1 MRKLAFILAVALI
14 PATAAGQQYKPWV
27 SPDGSGA
34 GAGAGAG
41 DTARQTL
48 IERLNSLVDEAE
60 KARAADPRFLSDLR
74 DLARGYERPWR
85 NLVLADD
92 FGDGDFIGNPRW
104 TVTAGKYLVQ
114 RGWGLR
120 SIVEAERAAPEQR
133 RLSGKEVAAN
143 IFGQILQQAI
153 APERALGQSAAPGGV
168 DAAAIQTGFPLTNAF
183 AIEMD
188 LSSWKPRGRL
198 EIGPY
203 QGTPEGGGWAAGY
216 VLVYTP
222 GGVWELLRVSAR
234 GSSVIDSRSA
244 RMSLEDKK
252 THRIE
257 WTRHD
262 DGRMTVSIDGR
273 EILKATDRGV
283 MTPFDGFR
291 MVNRGGDYIL
301 KRIQIFATGKG

>member
-1 MRKLAFILAVALI
+1 MRRLALILALALI
-14 PATAAGQQYKPWV
+14 PAVAAGQQYQPWND
-27 SPDGSGA
+27 PDGSTP
-34 GAGAGAG
+34 GAG
-41 DTARQTL
+41 DTRMQTL
-48 IERLNSLVDEAE
+48 IDRLNSMVDEAE
-60 KARAADPRFLSDLR
+60 KSRAADPQFLSDLR

-92 FGDGDFIGNPRW
+92 FGDGDFTGNPRW
-104 TVTAGKYLVQ
+104 TVTAGQYLVQ

-120 SIVEAERAAPEQR
+120 SIVDATRAAPEQR
-133 RLSGKEVAAN
+133 RLSGKEVAAS

-153 APERALGQSAAPGGV
+153 DPEGAAGQSAALGGV
-168 DAAAIQTGFPLTNAF
+168 NAAAIQTGFPLTNAF

-188 LSSWKPRGRL
+188 LSSWKPQGRL

-203 QGTPEGGGWAAGY
+203 QGAPHGGGWARGY

-234 GSSVIDSRSA
+234 GSSVIDSRSGQL
-244 RMSLEDKK
+244 SLEDKK

-273 EILKATDRGV
+273 EMLKVTDRGV
-283 MTPFDGFR
+283 QTPFDGFR

-301 KRIQIFATGKG
+301 KRIRVFATGKG

>member
-1 MRKLAFILAVALI
+1 MRRLALVLAVALL
-14 PATAAGQQYKPWV
+14 PAAAAGQQYQPWNN
-27 SPDGSGA
+27 PDGSTPGT
-34 GAGAGAG
+34 G
-41 DTARQTL
+41 DTARRTL

-60 KARAADPRFLSDLR
+60 KSRAADPAFLSDLR

-85 NLVLADD
+85 TLVLADD
-92 FGDGDFIGNPRW
+92 FGDGDFTGNPRW
-104 TVTAGKYLVQ
+104 TVTAGRYLVQ

-120 SIVEAERAAPEQR
+120 SIVDAEPAAPEQR

-153 APERALGQSAAPGGV
+153 DPGRAAGQSTAGGGV
-168 DAAAIQTGFPLTNAF
+168 NAAAIQTGFRLSNAF

-188 LSSWKPRGRL
+188 LSSWKPQGRL

-203 QGTPEGGGWAAGY
+203 QGAPEGSGWAAGY

-222 GGVWELLRVSAR
+222 GGIWELLRVSAR
-234 GSSVIDSRSA
+234 GSSVIDSRSG

-273 EILKATDRGV
+273 EMLKVTDRAV
-283 MTPFDGFR
+283 RTPFDGFR

-301 KRIQIFATGKG
+301 KRIRVFATGKG

>member
-1 MRKLAFILAVALI
+1 MRKLALILAVALI
-14 PATAAGQQYKPWV
+14 PAAAAGQQYQPWN
-27 SPDGSGA
+27 SPDA
-34 GAGAGAG
+34 PAAGAG
-41 DTARQTL
+41 DTRMEAL
-48 IERLNSLVDEAE
+48 IERLNSMIDKAE

-74 DLARGYERPWR
+74 DLARGYERPWQ

-92 FGDGDFIGNPRW
+92 FGDGDFTGNPPW
-104 TVTAGKYLVQ
+104 TVTAGQYLVQ
-114 RGWGLR
+114 QGWGLR
-120 SIVEAERAAPEQR
+120 SIVDTAARATPEQR

-153 APERALGQSAAPGGV
+153 APERTAGQSRAPGGV
-168 DAAAIQTGFPLTNAF
+168 NAAAIQTGFPLTNAF

-188 LSSWKPRGRL
+188 LSSWKPQGRL

-203 QGTPEGGGWAAGY
+203 QGAPEGDGWASGY

-234 GSSVIDSRSA
+234 GSSVIDSRSGQL
-244 RMSLEDKK
+244 SLEDKK

-257 WTRHD
+257 WTRHP
-262 DGRMTVSIDGR
+262 DGRMIVSIDGR
-273 EILKATDRGV
+273 EMLTATDRGV
-283 MTPFDGFR
+283 RTPFDGFR

-301 KRIQIFATGKG
+301 KSIKIFGTGRS

>member
-1 MRKLAFILAVALI
+1 MRKLALILAVALI
-14 PATAAGQQYKPWV
+14 PAAAAGQQYQPWNN
-27 SPDGSGA
+27 PDA
-34 GAGAGAG
+34 PAAGAG
-41 DTARQTL
+41 DTTVRTL
-48 IERLNSLVDEAE
+48 IERLNSMVDEAE
-60 KARAADPRFLSDLR
+60 KARAADPRFLRDLR

-92 FGDGDFIGNPRW
+92 FGDGDFTGNPRW
-104 TVTAGKYLVQ
+104 TVTTGRYLVQ

-120 SIVEAERAAPEQR
+120 SIVDAGLAAPEQKH
-133 RLSGKEVAAN
+133 LSGKEAAVN

-153 APERALGQSAAPGGV
+153 DPNRAAGQSTAGGGV
-168 DAAAIQTGFPLTNAF
+168 NAAAIQTGFRLSNAF

-188 LSSWKPRGRL
+188 LSSWKPQGRL

-203 QGTPEGGGWAAGY
+203 QGAPEGGGWAAGY

-222 GGVWELLRVSAR
+222 GGIWELLRVSAR

-244 RMSLEDKK
+244 QMSLEDKK

-273 EILKATDRGV
+273 EILKVTDRGV
-283 MTPFDGFR
+283 RTPFDGFR

-301 KRIQIFATGKG
+301 KSIRIFASGKG